1 MKKIIS
7 VLGVS
12 IFLILIF
19 FSFSLIAQKDLKSCV
34 DKKLCAEMIRKGK
47 EAYLRGR
54 YLEAKGFF
62 KKAIQADP
70 TSKEAW
76 IGYDLSVIYALAQKV
91 EKNTGYLTPES
102 PKIEEKGPPT
112 PHPKQKEEEGF
123 VIEED
128 EGC

>member
-1 MKKIIS
+1 MRRAIFI
-7 VLGVS
+7 GGIS
-12 IFLILIF
+12 IFLVLIF
-19 FSFSLIAQKDLKSCV
+19 FNFSLIAQKDLRPYV
-34 DKKLCAEMIRKGK
+34 DKKLCAKMIRKGK
-47 EAYLRGR
+47 EAYMRGR

-62 KKAIQADP
+62 RKAIQADP

-102 PKIEEKGPPT
+102 PKVEEEGPPT
-112 PHPKQKEEEGF
+112 PHPKQKEEEEF